1 MSVSNYSNALT
12 EMGPRIGI
20 AIIIVV
26 ILGIVAVILYLAR
39 TAVVNFVTAL
49 LIRRRA
55 EGGSDGSTEGADGN
69 GGGDGR
75 KRPAV

>member
-1 MSVSNYSNALT
+1 MSNYFRALT

-26 ILGIVAVILYLAR
+26 VLGIVAVLLYLAR
-39 TAVVNFVTAL
+39 SAVVNFVTAL
-49 LIRRRA
+49 LVRRGA
-55 EGGSDGSTEGADGN
+55 ERGSDGSTEGADGN
-69 GGGDGR
+69 GDGDGR

>member
-1 MSVSNYSNALT
+1 MTIADSSSALT
-12 EMGPRIGI
+12 EMGPRIGV

-26 ILGIVAVILYLAR
+26 VIGIVAVLLYLAR
-39 TAVVNFVTAL
+39 SAVVNFATAL
-49 LIRRRA
+49 LVRRRA
-55 EGGSDGSTEGADGN
+55 GRGSDGSTEGADGN